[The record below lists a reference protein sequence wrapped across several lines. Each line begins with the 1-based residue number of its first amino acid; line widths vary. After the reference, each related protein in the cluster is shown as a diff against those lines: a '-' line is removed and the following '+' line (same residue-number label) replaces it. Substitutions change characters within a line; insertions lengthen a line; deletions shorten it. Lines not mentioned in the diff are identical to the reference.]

1 MRPVMAVRAA
11 QSGLGLLLGLL
22 VLAAPGKAATVN
34 SPDVGSPPT
43 SVGTEPAGEETV
55 TLGGGCFW
63 CLEAVFTELKGV
75 RSVESGYSGGKV
87 AQPSYE
93 DVCTGTTG
101 HAEVVRITF
110 DPRVISLHDLLT
122 VFFTVHD
129 PTTLNRQGSDVGTQ
143 YRSVIFYQDDAQK
156 AVAQTVLKEVSAEK
170 VWDRPL
176 VTQLA
181 PFEAF
186 YKADGYHQDYYES
199 NPNQPYCR
207 IVIEPKVR
215 KFRETFKDRLLQ

>member
-1 MRPVMAVRAA
+1 MMRVAML
-11 QSGLGLLLGLL
+11 GLGVLVGLL
-22 VLAAPGKAATVN
+22 VCATKGAAANMNGSGANSTPAPG
-34 SPDVGSPPT
+34 
-43 SVGTEPAGEETV
+43 GEETV

-63 CLEAVFTELKGV
+63 CLEAVFVELRGV

-87 AQPSYE
+87 AKPSYE
-93 DVCTGTTG
+93 EVCTGTTG
-101 HAEVVRITF
+101 HAEAIRVTF
-110 DPRVISLHDLLT
+110 DPRVVSLHDLLSI
-122 VFFTVHD
+122 FFTVHD

-143 YRSVIFYQDDAQK
+143 YRSVIFYQDDPQK
-156 AVAQTVLKEVSAEK
+156 AVAQAVMKEVGAEK
-170 VWDRPL
+170 IWNRPL

-186 YKADGYHQDYYES
+186 YKAEGYHQGYYEN

-215 KFRETFKDRLLQ
+215 KFREKFKDRLVQP